1 MFQVRA
7 SMRHPRPDNT
17 GYKRRKH
24 QPSRTFAIALH
35 SRIDQI
41 RHAMKTA
48 LLLTAA
54 ALCAGNAFAD
64 TLYKCSDRTGTVLFT
79 NQRSGGKNCVV
90 LSSIRS
96 NADFS
101 NTPRRAS
108 ATPTPDDFPR
118 VSSDKQKERD
128 NTRRT
133 ILEQEL
139 SNEQQGLDAAQ
150 KENNASRIVLHQR
163 NIAALQKEIGNLK

>member
-1 MFQVRA
+1 
-7 SMRHPRPDNT
+7 
-17 GYKRRKH
+17 
-24 QPSRTFAIALH
+24 
-35 SRIDQI
+35 
-41 RHAMKTA
+41 MKTA

-64 TLYKCSDRTGTVLFT
+64 TLYKCSDNSGTVLFT
-79 NQRSGGKNCVV
+79 NQRTGGKNCIV

-96 NADFS
+96 GANFS
-101 NTPRRAS
+101 SLPRKAS
-108 ATPTPDDFPR
+108 ANPTPGDFPR
-118 VSSDKQKERD
+118 VSNDTQKERD

-150 KENNASRIVLHQR
+150 KENNASKVVLHQR